1 MKRSLYVL
9 FILLFLIVSCSK
21 GSSNHTSRGVQELTL
36 QKGVSGTISKV
47 GDVNWYHYKASEAG
61 NVLQVRCTSDTLRSD
76 IQLLVII
83 YQLDSK
89 GNKTILYG
97 DHVPEKSIAPANLTL
112 KTNIDQP
119 KDIYIAVRDYKD
131 DEASNKPYYLTIDY
145 AGKAEGNDTIAQAT
159 PLTIN
164 ASSCPTNTIGYVGDV
179 DCFKFTSAGGI
190 YDTAVN
196 FSPLTGTPVQLNVGL
211 YDSNA
216 KMIESQTSPGAKNYH
231 LIHYLSVGDYYV
243 FVSDY
248 GKDHFD
254 NASTY
259 QVCINSVNNTEAH
272 GNDTI
277 ADATGVDLGQYS
289 QDYTIHGSLD
299 YSEDKDYYR
308 IIKPATSSGFQV
320 LHLSFVANTQTRYKI
335 SIVDANSSVIFSRTY
350 LGGSSEF
357 HTQLKLGNGSYY
369 LMVQADDG
377 QKITQSAP
385 YTATVKML
393 DIVDDADMPPNDNNS
408 IQNAI
413 PLTPSPTV
421 ATSGKISYM
430 GDVDWYNVTI
440 PPHAQ
445 PQILEVYLNAPV
457 SEVEY
462 CLSIFGAQL
471 IKTLSNPDAETIPT
485 KLKTS
490 FIIPASSS
498 SGVYSFKVS
507 DFRDDEGSDVTYTI
521 RVDVKDIPT
530 TLPAVADGA
539 PPSGLPVQ
547 YYSELTETTASTVTL
562 EMNSVNHKI
571 FGVNTTLLDFS
582 SATTQQN
589 TPQSGLTTLTFPW
602 IAGYVDYQGDQ
613 DWFLMNFQPLDT
625 STKWY
630 YEIFVDFYAPATDVE
645 YIWKFYPDRNKN
657 SIVSDRTS
665 DSDGFIASA
674 GKTNNVPQI
683 LNIRTPSGSDGKFW
697 VGDPWRGQTY
707 FSISDFNYLF
717 NPDSSRNLEPDDD
730 WGGYNVAP
738 YYFRVT
744 LVYHPG
750 VSYPQP

>member
-1 MKRSLYVL
+1 
-9 FILLFLIVSCSK
+9 
-21 GSSNHTSRGVQELTL
+21 
-36 QKGVSGTISKV
+36 
-47 GDVNWYHYKASEAG
+47 
-61 NVLQVRCTSDTLRSD
+61 
-76 IQLLVII
+76 
-83 YQLDSK
+83 
-89 GNKTILYG
+89 
-97 DHVPEKSIAPANLTL
+97 
-112 KTNIDQP
+112 
-119 KDIYIAVRDYKD
+119 
-131 DEASNKPYYLTIDY
+131 
-145 AGKAEGNDTIAQAT
+145 
-159 PLTIN
+159 
-164 ASSCPTNTIGYVGDV
+164 
-179 DCFKFTSAGGI
+179 
-190 YDTAVN
+190 
-196 FSPLTGTPVQLNVGL
+196 
-211 YDSNA
+211 
-216 KMIESQTSPGAKNYH
+216 
-231 LIHYLSVGDYYV
+231 
-243 FVSDY
+243 
-248 GKDHFD
+248 
-254 NASTY
+254 
-259 QVCINSVNNTEAH
+259 
-272 GNDTI
+272 
-277 ADATGVDLGQYS
+277 
-289 QDYTIHGSLD
+289 
-299 YSEDKDYYR
+299 
-308 IIKPATSSGFQV
+308 
-320 LHLSFVANTQTRYKI
+320 
-335 SIVDANSSVIFSRTY
+335 
-350 LGGSSEF
+350 
-357 HTQLKLGNGSYY
+357 
-369 LMVQADDG
+369 
-377 QKITQSAP
+377 
-385 YTATVKML
+385 
-393 DIVDDADMPPNDNNS
+393 
-408 IQNAI
+408 
-413 PLTPSPTV
+413 
-421 ATSGKISYM
+421 
-430 GDVDWYNVTI
+430 
-440 PPHAQ
+440 
-445 PQILEVYLNAPV
+445 
-457 SEVEY
+457 VEY